1 MAQDRWRNLAIG
13 GSGKHITGSA
23 SGDQNADALTVS
35 WDSTKTANVS
45 LEALMNAIKLQLA
58 SAGFK

>member
-1 MAQDRWRNLAIG
+1 MSQDRWRNLSIG

-23 SGDQNADALTVS
+23 LGDQNADAVTIS
-35 WDSTKTANVS
+35 WDSTKVANVD
-45 LEALMNAIKLQLA
+45 LAVLMSAIRLQLL